1 MTFRSA
7 AALFFVFIAAPLAA
21 QDSGAVVGASI
32 GVSAIAGRTELTFS
46 GSGGYRFN
54 RYVGMEIEVS
64 AVPAVKGAFP
74 NGDGGVIPAG
84 AVAPTIFPGP
94 SYSNANGRAVIFTNN
109 VRVEMPTTSDRLTPF
124 FVAGGGAA
132 NVRRTTDFTLPI
144 GILEPVALPGVG
156 LGAAPIVGGTPG
168 IRTVVEHLAS
178 TSTDLALTIGGGIAV
193 RVVSHTTID
202 ADLRFYRLMGTTD
215 TNVGRFTVG
224 VRYRFQS

>member
-7 AALFFVFIAAPLAA
+7 AALFFVFVAAPLAA

-32 GVSAIAGRTELTFS
+32 GVSAIAGRTELTLG

-54 RYVGMEIEVS
+54 RYMGLEVEAT
-64 AVPAVKGAFP
+64 AVPTVKGAY
-74 NGDGGVIPAG
+74 PATDG
-84 AVAPTIFPGP
+84 AVIQGGIAAPTIFPGP
-94 SYSNANGRAVIFTNN
+94 SYSNTNGRAVIFTNN
-109 VRVEMPTTSDRLTPF
+109 VRVEMPTASDRLTPF
-124 FVAGGGAA
+124 FVAGGGVA
-132 NVRRTTDFTLPI
+132 NVRRTTDFILPI
-144 GILEPVALPGVG
+144 GILQAVALPGVG

-168 IRTVVEHLAS
+168 IRTVVEHLTSA
-178 TSTDLALTIGGGIAV
+178 STDLALTIGGGIAV